1 MHRRTLTL
9 MALLFLVSLPLSAS
23 QFMEMPFDQVAR
35 ESQYVVRAQVVDRWS
50 AWDDAHEVIYTYA
63 TLRVNRYFGETAG
76 PDTLVVR
83 EAGGTVD
90 GYTMEAIGFPELRAG
105 EDVVLFLSPW
115 SDGSADLR
123 IHAFNQGKLLVRQRG
138 TLEVVVPDDVR
149 QGDARLARNTPG
161 RLDVRTDSVDDLS
174 GALSL
179 DELTQMIDDARAGKS
194 LPVLTRE

>member
-1 MHRRTLTL
+1 MHRRIFTLV
-9 MALLFLVSLPLSAS
+9 ALLVLVSLPLSAS
-23 QFMEMPFDQVAR
+23 QFIEMPFDQVAR

-63 TLRVNRYFGETAG
+63 TLRVHRYFGETAG

-115 SDGSADLR
+115 TDGSAEMR
-123 IHAFNQGKLLVRQRG
+123 IQAFNQGKYLVKERG
-138 TLEVVVPDDVR
+138 GRTLVVADEVR
-149 QGDARLARNTPG
+149 QGEGRLARQTPG
-161 RLDVRTDSVDDLS
+161 HLDVKTDSVDDID
-174 GALSL
+174 GALTL
-179 DELTQMIDDARAGKS
+179 DELAQMIDDARAGKS

>member
-1 MHRRTLTL
+1 

-23 QFMEMPFDQVAR
+23 QFVEMPFDQVAR

-138 TLEVVVPDDVR
+138 TLEVVVPDAVR

>member
-23 QFMEMPFDQVAR
+23 QFVEMPFDQVAR

-138 TLEVVVPDDVR
+138 TLEVVVPDAVR